1 MGRRAWW
8 ATILGP
14 QRVGRNR
21 AHIQRQ
27 SAQCI
32 AEPLLYESA
41 VGEKGRTAEIN
52 KTQQGL
58 RI

>member
-1 MGRRAWW
+1 M
-8 ATILGP
+8 GP